1 MQAREAQQVR
11 EESEERSQSPLTA
24 GPGPPRLSS
33 PLPSGP
39 GLASLSSSVEHGHQG
54 GQIGKP
60 GPEEGDDNEMSPSSV
75 DASPGGGCNIG
86 VGVDGGIGVGDC
98 SRAGERMDGRGK
110 AELTTFVNGS
120 GVGGGGGGMEARGVG
135 RGIILG
141 IVPGSG
147 TVPGTRDIVEDDQG
161 SEDMY
166 LVGETAEHEE
176 DEDEQHGDGT
186 GDIAGVLSNGLRAGG
201 GTGHLELKMGL
212 DQESC

>member
-39 GLASLSSSVEHGHQG
+39 GLASLSPSVEHGPQG
-54 GQIGKP
+54 GHIGKP
-60 GPEEGDDNEMSPSSV
+60 GPAEGDDNEMSPPSV
-75 DASPGGGCNIG
+75 NASPGGGCNIG
-86 VGVDGGIGVGDC
+86 VGVDGGIGAGDC
-98 SRAGERMDGRGK
+98 SRVGERMDGRGK
-110 AELTTFVNGS
+110 AELNTFVNG
-120 GVGGGGGGMEARGVG
+120 GGVVGGGGGGMEARGVG

-141 IVPGSG
+141 IVPG
-147 TVPGTRDIVEDDQG
+147 TREIVEDDQG

-166 LVGETAEHEE
+166 LVGETAEREE
-176 DEDEQHGDGT
+176 DEDEQLGDG
-186 GDIAGVLSNGLRAGG
+186 GSDIAGVLSNGLRAGG
-201 GTGHLELKMGL
+201 GMGHLELKMGL

>member
-39 GLASLSSSVEHGHQG
+39 GLASLSSSAEHGPQG

-60 GPEEGDDNEMSPSSV
+60 GQAEGDDNELSTHSV
-75 DASPGGGCNIG
+75 EASPGVGCNIG
-86 VGVDGGIGVGDC
+86 VGVDGGIGAGDC
-98 SRAGERMDGRGK
+98 TRAGERTDGRGK
-110 AELTTFVNGS
+110 AELTAFVNG
-120 GVGGGGGGMEARGVG
+120 GGMGGGGGIEARGVG
-135 RGIILG
+135 RGIFLG

-147 TVPGTRDIVEDDQG
+147 TVPGTREIVEDDQG

-166 LVGETAEHEE
+166 LVGETAEREE
-176 DEDEQHGDGT
+176 DEDEQGDGT
-186 GDIAGVLSNGLRAGG
+186 GDIAGVLSNGLRTGG